1 MLQQSEKAYCLMGT
15 LRVLGSRDGQDNNFS
30 LLYFIYYVFF
40 LYKDVI
46 ILNIKY
52 KKMSIKLVSLIF
64 EYEVN
69 IL

>member
-1 MLQQSEKAYCLMGT
+1 MGT